1 MSNASV
7 SIYFFHWNK
16 IKWWLS

>member
-7 SIYFFHWNK
+7 SIFFFHWNK